1 MDIGRPFL
9 LQNLEGDLA
18 MDEKRKWGMTLKQK
32 RKLRDNLVGYSFI
45 IPNLI
50 GFSTFVFLPAC
61 FSFILSFM
69 KWDGSQ
75 APMEFVGLDNFVK
88 IFTDDIFMKT
98 LGNTVEYAIMTVPF
112 TLVFSLF
119 LAILLN
125 SKIKGVAFYRSALFF
140 PYIASIVAVGA
151 VWNML
156 FQPEF
161 GPINEFLKWIG
172 IENPPKW
179 AISTDWAMVVISIV
193 TIWKYMGYYMIVYLA
208 ALQGIPSSLYEA
220 AGIDGATNWQKIK
233 YITIP
238 MLTPTTFFV
247 LIMLTIQCFKV
258 FDLVYVMTGGGPGNA
273 TKTLVN
279 YIYEKAFVNWELG
292 VASAGAI
299 VLFAVVLV
307 ITLIQFKSEQKWSKD
322 M

>member
-1 MDIGRPFL
+1 MS
-9 LQNLEGDLA
+9 
-18 MDEKRKWGMTLKQK
+18 EKKQGLSSKQK
-32 RKLRDNLVGYSFI
+32 KKLRSNLVGYSFI

-50 GFSTFVFLPAC
+50 GYSVFVFAPVC
-61 FSFILSFM
+61 FSFVLSFM

-75 APMEFVGLDNFVK
+75 APMEFVGLANFTQ
-88 IFTDDIFMKT
+88 IFGDRLFR
-98 LGNTVEYAIMTVPF
+98 GAFSHTVVYALMTVLP
-112 TLVFSLF
+112 TLILSML
-119 LAILLN
+119 LAVLLN
-125 SKIKGVAFYRSALFF
+125 SKIKGMSFYRTAFFF

-156 FQPEF
+156 FQPDF
-161 GPINEFLKWIG
+161 GPINEFLKFIG
-172 IENPPKW
+172 IANPPRW
-179 AISTDWAMVVISIV
+179 VVDTDWAMAAIAIV
-193 TIWKYMGYYMIVYLA
+193 TVWKYMGYYMIVYLA
-208 ALQGIPSSLYEA
+208 ALQGISNSLYEA
-220 AGIDGATNWQKIK
+220 AGIDGANGWQKLR

-273 TKTLVN
+273 TQTLVN
-279 YIYEKAFVNWELG
+279 YIYDKAFTSWQFG
-292 VASAGAI
+292 PASAGAI

-307 ITLIQFKSEQKWSKD
+307 ITLIQFSGEKKWSKD

>member
-1 MDIGRPFL
+1 MS
-9 LQNLEGDLA
+9 
-18 MDEKRKWGMTLKQK
+18 EKKAGGLTSRQK
-32 RKLRDNLVGYSFI
+32 RAIRNNVVGYSFI

-50 GFSTFVFLPAC
+50 GYCIFVFIPVI
-61 FSFILSFM
+61 FSFVLSVM

-75 APMEFVGLDNFVK
+75 APMEFVGLANFAE
-88 IFTDDIFMKT
+88 IFGDRVFRSSFVH
-98 LGNTVEYAIMTVPF
+98 TVQYALMTVLP
-112 TLVFSLF
+112 TLILSLL
-119 LAILLN
+119 LAVLLN
-125 SKIKGVAFYRSALFF
+125 SKIKGVAVFRTAFYF

-161 GPINEFLKWIG
+161 GPVNEMLKFIG
-172 IENPPKW
+172 VDNPPKW
-179 AISTDWAMVVISIV
+179 VVSRDWAMVAVSIV
-193 TIWKYMGYYMIVYLA
+193 SIWKYMGYYMIVYLA
-208 ALQGIPSSLYEA
+208 ALQGISSSLYEA
-220 AGIDGATNWQKIK
+220 AQIDGANGWQRLW

-279 YIYEKAFVNWELG
+279 YIYEKAFTGWEFG
-292 VASAGAI
+292 PASAAAI
-299 VLFAVVLV
+299 ILFAVVLV
-307 ITLIQFKSEQKWSKD
+307 ITLIQFSGEKKWSKD